1 MPASRMTSSIS
12 RSSPVVAPTQVKC
25 AIASSPCVAL
35 IEDTMSI
42 VLRFC
47 SVLPPAP

>member
-1 MPASRMTSSIS
+1 MPASRMTSSVA
-12 RSSPVVAPTQVKC
+12 RSSSTVAPTHVKW
-25 AIASSPCVAL
+25 AIASRPCSAL
-35 IEDTMSI
+35 IEDTMST